1 MATASDGKQSQVHP
15 RTHAPTYMDTHKE
28 EKAPVLKVQLYQ
40 TATVGLLFG
49 VKFLHQPVGAG
60 RHLTTI
66 TMVTE

>member
-1 MATASDGKQSQVHP
+1 MENNQVHP

-28 EKAPVLKVQLYQ
+28 NKAPTLKVQLHW

-60 RHLTTI
+60 RHLTAI
-66 TMVTE
+66 TMATE